1 MIVPAAPILV
11 SLIDLVIAG
20 SILFA
25 MMAWYAF
32 WPTWRIV
39 TLPAFV
45 ALAARRRRTTP
56 ELTDPGFEATDVDFS
71 EAEGWLVLQR
81 GRVRVAMN
89 FAAEP
94 RRIAVPAAALL
105 LATDDAAELDGGY
118 LDLPG
123 HSAVVATE

>member
-1 MIVPAAPILV
+1 
-11 SLIDLVIAG
+11 
-20 SILFA
+20 
-25 MMAWYAF
+25 
-32 WPTWRIV
+32 
-39 TLPAFV
+39 
-45 ALAARRRRTTP
+45 
-56 ELTDPGFEATDVDFS
+56 
-71 EAEGWLVLQR
+71 
-81 GRVRVAMN
+81 VAMN